1 MKSVTHSMENYENL
15 FTFNLIKQVI
25 DGPSDIIGETNLDN
39 TKSEYFSETVMLLD
53 DFFSMGDLR
62 IRGYENGIVK
72 KAKVDIVILINRSS
86 RSMIVDHL
94 ADLLLEYNERN

>member
-1 MKSVTHSMENYENL
+1 
-15 FTFNLIKQVI
+15 
-25 DGPSDIIGETNLDN
+25 
-39 TKSEYFSETVMLLD
+39 MLLD